1 MTCGK
6 KILIVLAA
14 ALAVAGPA
22 YAITGGT
29 PDGQGHPAVG
39 LLLADAGPAGF
50 QPDCSGAL
58 VAPDVFVTA
67 AHCFIG
73 TASNHVL
80 ITFDTQAS
88 PSSKFVPGIAYPD
101 PAFNTDKKDLH
112 DLAVVKLL
120 APVAGVTPLSLPKAG
135 VVDSPALKSAQLTN
149 VGYGY
154 FDRTF
159 VFDGI
164 RRVVGLERHERQG
177 NESFGSR
184 SIPAAS
190 ASATPA
196 GRGSLARR
204 SWPSRRRA
212 TRTAPARA
220 STTGSTRRRRARS
233 SRSSSQ
239 SLRRVWHAAAAS
251 QEGRRR
257 RLFLYGSRR

>member
-88 PSSKFVPGIAYPD
+88 PSSKFVPGLAYPD
-101 PAFNTDKKDLH
+101 PAFDTDKKE
-112 DLAVVKLL
+112 
-120 APVAGVTPLSLPKAG
+120 VTL
-135 VVDSPALKSAQLTN
+135 
-149 VGYGY
+149 
-154 FDRTF
+154 
-159 VFDGI
+159 
-164 RRVVGLERHERQG
+164 
-177 NESFGSR
+177 
-184 SIPAAS
+184 
-190 ASATPA
+190 
-196 GRGSLARR
+196 
-204 SWPSRRRA
+204 
-212 TRTAPARA
+212 
-220 STTGSTRRRRARS
+220 
-233 SRSSSQ
+233 
-239 SLRRVWHAAAAS
+239 LRRVTW
-251 QEGRRR
+251 
-257 RLFLYGSRR
+257 